1 MNDETVH
8 FLIDIENLRLVDLLP
23 ISAKGFGLL
32 EQLECNS
39 VLKVTYRSVIQ
50 MFEQDLSLTCME
62 NWPKSLETVTDV
74 I

>member
-8 FLIDIENLRLVDLLP
+8 FLIDIENLRLVDLLL

-39 VLKVTYRSVIQ
+39 VLKSY
-50 MFEQDLSLTCME
+50 L
-62 NWPKSLETVTDV
+62 
-74 I
+74 